1 MIVAHKT
8 EKRFIYISINKQTSE
23 NKPEWNKTKG
33 GDKTNLNETKERKT
47 NINRKNQKDKQKQNT

>member
-1 MIVAHKT
+1 M
-8 EKRFIYISINKQTSE
+8 IYISINKQTSE